1 MGILEKYDHEYSFEL
16 YLIENSNSFRDC
28 IEKNPSIVQKIPE
41 ILTIIHQEVYVL
53 EKILYMYQKLNF
65 EFKIFKNQKYAN
77 NYLEYI
83 IKGELNEL
91 LIKNYLMVSK
101 EEFQDYYLFRTN
113 LDMNIPKEFQ
123 DIVLSNIESEINRH
137 VKILLNLNKIH
148 EEF

>member
-1 MGILEKYDHEYSFEL
+1 MEKYDHEYSFEL